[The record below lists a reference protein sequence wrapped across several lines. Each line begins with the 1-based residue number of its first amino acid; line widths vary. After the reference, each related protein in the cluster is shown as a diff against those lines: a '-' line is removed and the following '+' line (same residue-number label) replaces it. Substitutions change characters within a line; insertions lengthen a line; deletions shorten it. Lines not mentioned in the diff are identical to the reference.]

1 MVFHKF
7 TKNGAQGS
15 NANGIML
22 RNGEV
27 MLAAHRGRYATM

>member
-1 MVFHKF
+1 MVFHNF
-7 TKNGAQGS
+7 TKNGTQGS

-27 MLAAHRGRYATM
+27 MLAAHGGRYAAM